1 MAKDRKKLAGQNP
14 EHILK
19 SLENIIETEGE
30 MAPLH
35 MKNHLASTF
44 FRMIMNEEE
53 IDDRLRN
60 TARSYLQLF
69 EFLSTFDEQIVDFNK

>member
-1 MAKDRKKLAGQNP
+1 MAKDIKKLAGQKP
-14 EHILK
+14 ELILK
-19 SLENIIETEGE
+19 SFEEILETEGD

-44 FRMIMNEEE
+44 FKMIMNEED

-60 TARSYLQLF
+60 TARSYLKLYD
-69 EFLSTFDEQIVDFNK
+69 FLSTFDEQVLVEK

>member
-1 MAKDRKKLAGQNP
+1 MAKDYKKLAGQKP
-14 EHILK
+14 ELILK
-19 SLENIIETEGE
+19 SFENIIEEEGD

-53 IDDRLRN
+53 VDDRLRN
-60 TARSYLQLF
+60 TARSYFQLY
-69 EFLSTFDEQIVDFNK
+69 EFLSTFDEQAVEKK